1 MLLLLIFSLVL
12 VYLNYVLHTDQGRD
26 FESHLFQHICELLGV
41 HKTRTSPYKPQ
52 SDGLVERF
60 NRTLQQMLAS
70 YVNGHRNDWDDHLP
84 YMCTAYRS
92 TVHESTKFSPNRLM
106 LGREVNLPL
115 DVMVG
120 APPSSNTSTCYVQYV
135 EWVKNAVWKS
145 FAAAHEHSKKA
156 AERQNKIMI
165 SPFHPMMIFKYMI
178 GCGTF
183 TLPGQGKSLDRD
195 GLNLF

>member
-1 MLLLLIFSLVL
+1 MPDQQAYTVADALVTNFFSRFGVP
-12 VYLNYVLHTDQGRD
+12 YVLHTDQGRD

-41 HKTRTSPYKPQ
+41 HKTRISPYRPQ
-52 SDGLVERF
+52 CDGLVERF

-84 YMCTAYRS
+84 YMCMAYRS

-120 APPSSNTSTCYVQYV
+120 ALPLQILRHATSSTWN
-135 EWVKNAVWKS
+135 
-145 FAAAHEHSKKA
+145 
-156 AERQNKIMI
+156 
-165 SPFHPMMIFKYMI
+165 
-178 GCGTF
+178 G
-183 TLPGQGKSLDRD
+183 
-195 GLNLF
+195 